1 MVALQ
6 NTEVEAGGGL
16 SPLKQAICE
25 RIANGATIRQLEK
38 LEGFPSRDTVLRW
51 RNLDADFDKA
61 ITRAYQC
68 AGTAYADEVIA
79 IADRLRDGEGDWAK
93 DRCAMDGY
101 KWAAAKFYP
110 KMFGEQSPRT
120 LHQTY
125 VAGDVKVVA
134 DEGQRKAMIDARQK
148 FLKPGDKPGDKPSP
162 DA

>member
-6 NTEVEAGGGL
+6 NTEVGAEGGL
-16 SPLKQAICE
+16 SPLKAEICRRLSQGQTLRQME
-25 RIANGATIRQLEK
+25 REDWCPTRETIRQ
-38 LEGFPSRDTVLRW
+38 W
-51 RNLDADFDKA
+51 RGLDAGFDLA
-61 ITRAYQC
+61 ITHAQQLAGAAMAEEAIERARAC
-68 AGTAYADEVIA
+68 ANDTWASDRVA
-79 IADRLRDGEGDWAK
+79 IDTL
-93 DRCAMDGY
+93 
-101 KWAAAKFYP
+101 KWAASKFYP